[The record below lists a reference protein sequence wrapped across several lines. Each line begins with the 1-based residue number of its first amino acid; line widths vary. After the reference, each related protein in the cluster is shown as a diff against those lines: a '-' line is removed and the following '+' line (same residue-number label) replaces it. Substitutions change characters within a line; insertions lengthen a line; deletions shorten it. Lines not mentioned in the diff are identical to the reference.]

1 MNAVHPDIR
10 YPFMAVRRPML
21 IASGTLVL
29 ISLLSL
35 AFKGLNFG
43 LDFTGGTLVEIAF
56 AQPIDPESVRV
67 ELAAHEYDEAVV
79 QHFGTDRDLAI
90 RVPTRGDG
98 DQSEVGNE
106 VFSII
111 KSTHPDATLE
121 QSSFV
126 GAAVGDELAED
137 GGLALFASLIVILIY
152 VMFRFTRQFAVGAVL
167 ALFHDV
173 IITLGAFSL
182 FGWTFDLPTL
192 AAVLAVIGYSI
203 NDTIVIA
210 DRIRENIIGLR
221 RMDIIDVIDVS
232 TNQTLDRTLLT
243 SGTTMISV
251 LALLFFGGDM
261 VRGFSVALTIGI
273 VVGTY
278 SSIYVAAA
286 IAVLLK
292 VRREDLLP
300 LEKEAQELEEERP

>member
-1 MNAVHPDIR
+1 MTAVHPDIR
-10 YPFMAVRRPML
+10 LPFMSLRRVML
-21 IASGTLVL
+21 TISGTLVL
-29 ISLLSL
+29 ISILSL

-43 LDFTGGTLVEIAF
+43 LDFTGGTLVEVSFDKA
-56 AQPIDPESVRV
+56 IDPETVRV
-67 ELAAHEYDEAVV
+67 RLAATGYEEAVV
-79 QHFGTDRDLAI
+79 QHFGTDRELAI
-90 RVPTRGDG
+90 RVPTDG
-98 DQSEVGNE
+98 SADQSKIGDAVYK
-106 VFSII
+106 VI
-111 KSTHPDATLE
+111 KENHADAELK

-137 GGLALFASLIVILIY
+137 GGLALLASLVVILVY
-152 VMFRFTRQFAVGAVL
+152 VMFRFTRQFAVGAVA

-173 IITLGAFSL
+173 IIVLGCFSV

-221 RMDIIDVIDVS
+221 RMEIVDVIDVS
-232 TNQTLDRTLLT
+232 TNQTLDRTLMT
-243 SGTTMISV
+243 SGTTLISV

-286 IAVLLK
+286 IALLLK
-292 VRREDLLP
+292 VNREDLLP
-300 LEKEAQELEEERP
+300 VEKEEQDLEEERP

>member
-1 MNAVHPDIR
+1 MSAVHPDIR
-10 YPFMAVRRPML
+10 YPFMSLRRPFL
-21 IASGTLVL
+21 IASATLVL

-35 AFKGLNFG
+35 VFKGLNFG
-43 LDFTGGTLVEIAF
+43 LDFTGGTLVEVTF
-56 AQPIDPESVRV
+56 DQPIDPEGVRV
-67 ELAAHEYDEAVV
+67 RLAASDYEEAVV
-79 QHFGTDRDLAI
+79 QHFGTDRELAI
-90 RVPTRGDG
+90 RVPTRGEG
-98 DQSEVGNE
+98 DQRKVGDE
-106 VFSII
+106 VFKVI
-111 KSTHPDATLE
+111 KQEHPDAELR

-173 IITLGAFSL
+173 IIVLGAFSL

-221 RMDIIDVIDVS
+221 RMEIIDVIDVS
-232 TNQTLDRTLLT
+232 TNQVLDRTLLT

-286 IAVLLK
+286 IAVAMK
-292 VRREDLLP
+292 IRREDLLP
-300 LEKEAQELEEERP
+300 PEKEAEVLEEERP

>member
-1 MNAVHPDIR
+1 MSTRPEVR
-10 YPFMAVRRPML
+10 FPFMSLRRPALML
-21 IASGTLVL
+21 SGILVL
-29 ISLLSL
+29 VSGLSL
-35 AFKGLNFG
+35 GLRGLNFG
-43 LDFTGGTLVEIAF
+43 LDFTGGTLVEIGFQEA
-56 AQPIDPESVRV
+56 IDPEAVRV
-67 ELAAHEYDEAVV
+67 QLAGNGFSEAVV
-79 QHFGTDRDLAI
+79 QHFGTDRELAV
-90 RVPTRGDG
+90 RVPTQGAG
-98 DQSEVGNE
+98 DQSKVGDA
-106 VFSII
+106 VFAILLAE
-111 KSTHPDATLE
+111 HPDAQLR

-137 GGLALFASLIVILIY
+137 GGLALLAALVVILVY
-152 VMFRFTRQFAVGAVL
+152 VMFRFTRQFAAGAVL

-173 IITLGAFSL
+173 LIVLGCFSV

-192 AAVLAVIGYSI
+192 AAILAVIGYSI

-221 RMDIIDVIDVS
+221 RMEIADVIDVS

-261 VRGFSVALTIGI
+261 VRGFATTLTIGI

-286 IAVLLK
+286 LALILK
-292 VRREDLLP
+292 IRREDLLP
-300 LEKEAQELEEERP
+300 PEKETQNAEEERP

>member
-1 MNAVHPDIR
+1 MSRHPDIR
-10 YPFMAVRRPML
+10 YPFMSLRRPL
-21 IASGTLVL
+21 LAASLTLVL
-29 ISLLSL
+29 ISVFALV
-35 AFKGLNFG
+35 FKGLNFG
-43 LDFTGGTLVEIAF
+43 LDFTGGTLVEIGFEA
-56 AQPIDPESVRV
+56 PIDPEVVRGK
-67 ELAAHEYDEAVV
+67 LAQSGFEEAVV
-79 QHFGTDRDLAI
+79 QHFGTDREIAI
-90 RVPTRGDG
+90 RVPAQEGVDQSRIG
-98 DQSEVGNE
+98 DQ
-106 VFSII
+106 VFATVSG
-111 KSTHPDATLE
+111 SFEGATLK

-137 GGLALFASLIVILIY
+137 GGLALLASLVVILIY
-152 VMFRFTRQFAVGAVL
+152 VMFRFTRQFAVGAVV

-173 IITLGAFSL
+173 LIVLGCFAV

-221 RMDIIDVIDVS
+221 KLEIVDVVDVS

-251 LALLFFGGDM
+251 IALLLFGGDM
-261 VRGFSVALTIGI
+261 VQGFSIALTIGI

-286 IAVLLK
+286 LAVVLG
-292 VRREDLLP
+292 VNREDMLP
-300 LEKEAQELEEERP
+300 PEKEAEVVDDRP

>member
-1 MNAVHPDIR
+1 MSAVHPDIR
-10 YPFMAVRRPML
+10 YPFMSLRRFML
-21 IASGTLVL
+21 AFSGTLVL
-29 ISLLSL
+29 ISVISL
-35 AFKGLNFG
+35 AVKGLNFG
-43 LDFTGGTLVEIAF
+43 LDFTGGTLVEVSFDKA
-56 AQPIDPESVRV
+56 IDPEAVRV
-67 ELAAHEYDEAVV
+67 RLAENGYEEAVV
-79 QHFGTDRDLAI
+79 QHFGTDRELAI
-90 RVPTRGDG
+90 RVPPQGTG
-98 DQSEVGNE
+98 DQSKVGDA
-106 VFSII
+106 VFRTVSEGFEG
-111 KSTHPDATLE
+111 AELR

-173 IITLGAFSL
+173 LIVLGCFSL

-221 RMDIIDVIDVS
+221 RMEIIDVIDVS

-251 LALLFFGGDM
+251 LALLFLGGDM
-261 VRGFSVALTIGI
+261 VRGFAVALTIGI

-286 IAVLLK
+286 IAVLMK
-292 VRREDLLP
+292 INREDLLP
-300 LEKEAQELEEERP
+300 VEKEAQELEQERP